1 MYAWGTSDYRKNAGI
16 IRKQSKM
23 SRVQAISA
31 FSLRAKWFQESFS
44 GQEDAFLCFGIISL
58 LLPVSLMAQK
68 DAASLED
75 RVVDARGA
83 VVAQASVTATNVDAT
98 FTYRAEVTPA
108 GSGRSAQCI
117 SARIVFRFTA
127 KGFKS
132 SIEGPLT
139 LDVQRRQRVDVTL
152 EPGAVTENVDVH
164 GTPPLIQTAKLHY

>member
-1 MYAWGTSDYRKNAGI
+1 MHFPFAR
-16 IRKQSKM
+16 
-23 SRVQAISA
+23 
-31 FSLRAKWFQESFS
+31 KWFQESFS

-68 DAASLED
+68 DAASLEG

-83 VVAQASVTATNVDAT
+83 VVAQASVTATNVDTT
-98 FTYRAEVTPA
+98 FT
-108 GSGRSAQCI
+108 QI
-117 SARIVFRFTA
+117 TA

-152 EPGAVTENVDVH
+152 EPGAVTENVEVY
-164 GTPPLIQTAKLHY
+164 GTSPLIQTAKLHY